1 MNLGGS
7 FSLSA
12 AQAAFA
18 NRIVS
23 TLATSAPG
31 VNPQALIYTGA
42 TDIRKAFPA
51 DQLPGI
57 LIAYMAGIKVVFAIG
72 TGMVGGSFLMSL
84 MNSRKKLHG
93 TGKSAVVAV

>member
-7 FSLSA
+7 FGLAA

-18 NRIVS
+18 NRIIS
-23 TLATSAPG
+23 TIATSAPA
-31 VNPQALIYTGA
+31 VNAQQLIYTGA

-72 TGMVGGSFLMSL
+72 IGMVGGSFLMSL
-84 MNSRKKLHG
+84 LNSRKRLHG
-93 TGKSAVVAV
+93 ESKSAVMNV